1 MLAEGGVLVKKGLSK
16 KIVAVLIAF
25 IFVISFVPYNGIDKV
40 EAAENK
46 IYASKL
52 NELDDIEVVG
62 STVLVMDVDKE
73 LGYIDVTGDLTIE
86 GNKKLTTPYFVQ
98 SSGNLTIKSGADIT
112 VNNSGL
118 TSYGNIIIEKDA
130 NVSVNCTS
138 SIRNWAIL
146 THGGNITVSG
156 NLIVTSHESGL
167 TTANDKIE
175 GEYGTITINGGSTN
189 ITCEAYALN
198 GNVNITGGEIYAEG
212 EFAIDAV
219 DLNIS
224 GGKVTAYGPEFAAIY
239 SDKSTNITGGEIT
252 ATSGKNEAILGMG
265 GLTIAS
271 SAQIITP
278 ENGYVNVA
286 GAYYGKGFTIY
297 DSKSNL
303 AHLVKIKGIKVEPEE
318 PEEPEVPEDP
328 KKDEKKDD
336 NNNNNQ
342 NNQDKNSQKEQPK
355 YSNEWVDG
363 KWYNADGTQDYDA
376 TLTWK
381 SNATGW
387 WVEDDK
393 GWYPVSSWQKIDGIW
408 YYFNSSGYMAANEYV
423 DGYWLNS
430 DGSCSDK
437 YFLTWKSNATGWWVE
452 DKSGWWPSS
461 EWLKID
467 GCWYYF
473 DASGYMVT
481 NQYIDGYWIGAD
493 GVCN

>member
-1 MLAEGGVLVKKGLSK
+1 MLAGGGVLVKKGLSK

-52 NELDDIEVVG
+52 NELDDIEEVG

-175 GEYGTITINGGSTN
+175 GKYGTITINGGSTN
-189 ITCEAYALN
+189 ITCEAYALD
-198 GNVNITGGEIYAEG
+198 GNVNITGGDIYAEG

-239 SDKSTNITGGEIT
+239 SDKSTNITGGEII
-252 ATSGKNEAILGMG
+252 AISGKNEAILGMG

-271 SAQIITP
+271 TAQIITP
-278 ENGYVNVA
+278 KNGYVDVA

-297 DSKSNL
+297 DSNNNL
-303 AHLVKIKGIKVEPEE
+303 AHLVKIKGIKVEPE
-318 PEEPEVPEDP
+318 DP
-328 KKDEKKDD
+328 KKDD

-342 NNQDKNSQKEQPK
+342 NNQDKNNQKEKSK

-376 TLTWK
+376 TL
-381 SNATGW
+381 S
-387 WVEDDK
+387 
-393 GWYPVSSWQKIDGIW
+393 
-408 YYFNSSGYMAANEYV
+408 
-423 DGYWLNS
+423 
-430 DGSCSDK
+430 
-437 YFLTWKSNATGWWVE
+437 WKSNATGWWVE